1 MSVSRRCAA
10 GLGVSC
16 LLLLL
21 VGCRKPAAAPPR
33 ILPVATEAAVPG
45 RFSDAVDTISTL
57 ESDELVQLA
66 AQAGGRILRLNVRQ
80 GDRVKRGEQL
90 LVLDQVQVGASVA
103 SLRAQLEKDKLNYE
117 RFEFL
122 AAQGAA
128 SALQRDELRAAYLSS
143 RQAVISREADLA
155 FRDLRSPV
163 DGVISDLKVKAGDV
177 IQAGQELTKVV
188 SNSRLNARV
197 DVPALYSSLVRRG
210 QEVVLL
216 DPLTSRTLARGKV
229 DSVDPNVNAS
239 SQSLLVKAEFANPQ
253 GVLRNGLRVRTR
265 LVLDRRDQLSVP
277 FAAVIQAS
285 GQSFVFTLGSLADLE
300 RTRPN
305 PAVLETA
312 RAVPAGTRFALQ
324 LPVQLGPLQDNRYA
338 VLRGL
343 PPGAPV
349 ITTNLLNL
357 RHGSPV
363 AAN

>member
-1 MSVSRRCAA
+1 MSRRFAF
-10 GLGVSC
+10 GLGAVG
-16 LLLLL
+16 LLLPL
-21 VGCRKPAAAPPR
+21 VGCGQPAAAPPR
-33 ILPVATEAAVPG
+33 ILPVSSQAAGPG
-45 RFSDAVDTISTL
+45 RFSDNVDTISTL
-57 ESDELVQLA
+57 ESETLVQLA
-66 AQAGGRILRLNVRQ
+66 AQAGGRILRLNVAQ
-80 GDRVKRGEQL
+80 GDRVKRGQQL

-103 SLRAQLEKDKLNYE
+103 SLQAQLEKDKLNYE

-143 RQAVISREADLA
+143 RQALISRQADLA
-155 FRDLRSPV
+155 FRDLRSPI

-188 SNSRLNARV
+188 RNDRLHARI
-197 DVPALYSSLVRRG
+197 DVPAIYSSRVRTG
-210 QEVVLL
+210 QEVVLQ
-216 DPLTSRTLARGKV
+216 DQATARTLATGQV
-229 DSVDPNVNAS
+229 DSIDPNVNVGT
-239 SQSLLVKAEFANPQ
+239 QSLLVKAEFPNPQ
-253 GVLRNGLRVRTR
+253 ELLRNGLRVRTR
-265 LVLDRRDQLSVP
+265 LVLNRSDQLSVP
-277 FAAVIQAS
+277 FAAVIQSS

-305 PAVLETA
+305 PAVLQA
-312 RAVPAGTRFALQ
+312 AQAVPAGTRFALQ
-324 LPVQLGPLQDNRYA
+324 VPVQLGPLQDNRYP

-343 PPGAPV
+343 SAGTPV